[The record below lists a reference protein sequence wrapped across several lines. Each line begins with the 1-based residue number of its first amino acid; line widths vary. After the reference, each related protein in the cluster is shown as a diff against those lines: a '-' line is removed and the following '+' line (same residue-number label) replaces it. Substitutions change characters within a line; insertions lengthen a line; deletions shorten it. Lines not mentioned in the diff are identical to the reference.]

1 MESALLHSEVIEVE
15 RERSELL
22 RQGLTPEAA
31 RERLEDKYRIYSRE
45 KGAFV
50 CACCSS
56 RVVMVL
62 YADRAI
68 FRHYDS
74 EACAGER
81 NYINYTAGREKAREL
96 AIKHSEGKELLRRIF
111 LSLQDEGDQAEDGY
125 LYKKE
130 LRFVPDFLLTARNG
144 ERWAIDYIVSLK
156 GDAAYRKRL
165 RNRLACYRSH
175 GFKPLFLIDRFWLA
189 VTESAYISFNH
200 SELDMRAPANPYDE
214 LWQRELAMPPL
225 LMREPV
231 CSLIYLDV
239 PQEQAVLARFQMSGD
254 KWGRLLFEPQ
264 ELPLDHL
271 LAVDGQWLDMNGQAM
286 LQLFKAR
293 EQNTIRDYC
302 ERLRLIL
309 QEDEQERAE
318 EEARQAA
325 LEERIRVLREASRPQ
340 ISLSSMSGA
349 EQAAAAS
356 SLPAPAAQAPAA
368 PASEVLAKLMDL
380 LQRCKQSPRR
390 MDYPGLEDNLARA
403 EALIEQ
409 AGIGEL
415 DAAHCYKSAWSI
427 LRNISYPLL
436 GE

>member
-15 RERSELL
+15 RERSEML

-31 RERLEDKYRIYSRE
+31 RDRLENKYRIYSRE
-45 KGAFV
+45 KGAFT
-50 CACCSS
+50 CSCCSS

-81 NYINYTAGREKAREL
+81 NYIHYAAGREKAREL
-96 AIKHSEGKELLRRIF
+96 ADKHAEGKELLRRT
-111 LSLQDEGDQAEDGY
+111 LQLLQDEGDTFEDGY

-130 LRFVPDFLLTARNG
+130 LRYVPDFLLTARNG

-156 GDAAYRKRL
+156 GDAAYRRKL

-175 GFKPLFLIDRFWLA
+175 DFKPLFLIDRSWLA

-200 SELDMRAPANPYDE
+200 SELDMRTPVNPYDE
-214 LWQRELAMPPL
+214 RWKRELALPPL
-225 LMREPV
+225 TMQEPV
-231 CSLIYLDV
+231 YSLVYLDV

-254 KWGRLLFEPQ
+254 RWGRLLFEP
-264 ELPLDHL
+264 EALPLDHL

-286 LQLFKAR
+286 LQLFKVR
-293 EQNTIRDYC
+293 EQKTIQDYC
-302 ERLRLIL
+302 QRLRRIL
-309 QEDEQERAE
+309 LEEEQDRAE
-318 EEARQAA
+318 EEARRIA
-325 LEERIRVLREASRPQ
+325 LEERVKALREAGRAHTHTMMTQAGEP
-340 ISLSSMSGA
+340 G
-349 EQAAAAS
+349 QAAAAS
-356 SLPAPAAQAPAA
+356 APAA
-368 PASEVLAKLMDL
+368 PVNEGMARLIDL
-380 LQRCKQSPRR
+380 LRRCKQSPRR
-390 MDYPGLEDNLARA
+390 ADYPGLEDNLARA

-409 AGIGEL
+409 AGNGEL
-415 DAAHCYKSAWSI
+415 DAPQCYKSAWSI
-427 LRNISYPLL
+427 LRNVSYPLL